1 VCRDGAGK
9 DGGIQTAKVK
19 NTFTSVESR
28 RELHMFEPVSSRVSF
43 PEIEKRIIAFW
54 KEKRVFER
62 SVEERDPEN
71 LFVLYEGPPTAN
83 ASPGVH
89 HVLSRVFK
97 DVIPRYKTMKGFRAP
112 RKAGWD
118 THGLPVELSI
128 EKQLGFTSK
137 DDIERY
143 GVEAFNK
150 LCRDSVFSYV
160 KEWNEMTERI
170 GYWVDMEHPYVTLDN
185 SYIETGWWVVKQL
198 WDRGLVYQGYRVTPH
213 CPRCGTSLSS
223 HEVALG
229 YDEVD
234 DPSVYVKFKV
244 VPTSMS
250 STPLGNVLKG
260 ADLAQKPAYLL
271 AWTTT
276 PWTLPG
282 NTALAV
288 APNEDYAVM
297 EGESDYLVMAAKL
310 VGVVGLEGYGEI
322 GRVAGTSLE
331 GIEYEPLFN
340 PDKFGIERRCFD
352 KSGTLVL
359 QEPQDNLT
367 YRVIAADF
375 VSMED
380 GTGIVHI
387 APSFGE
393 DDFSI
398 GAEKCLSFVRDYVGL
413 DGVIKGSY
421 PFAGKFVKEADPLI
435 IKDLKIRGHLYRKGK
450 IRHTYPFCW
459 RCSTPL
465 LYYAKPSWYI
475 RTTAKK
481 ERLISGN
488 DEINW
493 YPEHIKKGRFGDWLE
508 HNVDWACSRERY
520 WGTPLPVWR
529 CEGCGRDECIGSI
542 EDLKGKKGL
551 TGVKEPLDLHRP
563 FVDEITF
570 ECGDC
575 KARMRR
581 VSDVLDAWFDSGAMP
596 VAQWHY
602 PFENKDTFEK
612 FFPADYICE
621 AVDQTRGWFYTL
633 HALSVLLFD
642 QPCYRNVICLGHI
655 LDAKGEKMSKSK
667 GNVIEPAE
675 VLDKQGADALRW
687 YLLTSSPAGSPRRF
701 SVELVAE
708 TQRKFLSTLWNTYSF
723 FVLYANIDKF
733 DPDAAGDVKIEA
745 ELDRWILSDLNQ
757 LIDYVNKSLES
768 YDPTDAGRRIQEF
781 VDNLSNWYVRRSRRR
796 FWKSE
801 NDTDKLSAYVTLYRC
816 LVTLS
821 KLIAPFTPFVA
832 EEIYRNLVR
841 SHYPDN
847 PESVHLA
854 RFPEADLSR
863 VDARLSEDIHLA
875 MKICSM
881 GRSARSKA
889 GIKVRQPLLRV
900 FIKTRS
906 KSEQE
911 GVERLKDSILD
922 ELNVKAIEFRD
933 NRKGFWEFDI
943 ELNTTEDDPNV
954 DSYLKSFFEE
964 FPEFD
969 KSDITLVFK
978 QDKEVLKTSSHVTLG
993 VSRLVIIKDK
1003 AGYSTCQ
1010 EGDCF
1015 VAIDKEITPELAD
1028 EGLVREVVHRLQ
1040 TMRKDAG
1047 FDIADYITT
1056 YYERNALLDRVLK
1069 NAALVDYIK
1078 QETLS
1083 HAIVE
1088 GIPAEAYK
1096 EAHKIEGQEITLG
1109 VKR

>member
-1 VCRDGAGK
+1 
-9 DGGIQTAKVK
+9 
-19 NTFTSVESR
+19 
-28 RELHMFEPVSSRVSF
+28 M
-43 PEIEKRIIAFW
+43 EKGIIAFW
-54 KEKRVFER
+54 KEKRIFER
-62 SVEERDPEN
+62 SVEERDPSN
-71 LFVLYEGPPTAN
+71 LYVLYDGPPTAN

-97 DVIPRYKTMKGFRAP
+97 DVMPRYKTMKGFRAP

-128 EKQLGFTSK
+128 EKKLGFTSK
-137 DDIERY
+137 DDIEKY

-185 SYIETGWWVVKQL
+185 SYIESGWWIIKQL
-198 WDRGLVYQGYRVTPH
+198 WDKGLVYQGYRVTPH

-234 DPSVYVKFKV
+234 DPSVYIKFKV
-244 VPTSMS
+244 VPASLS
-250 STPLGNVLKG
+250 GTPLGNVLKG

-288 APNEDYAVM
+288 APAEEYAVM
-297 EGESDYLVMAAKL
+297 QGESDYLVMAAKL
-310 VGVVGLEGYGEI
+310 VGVVGLEGYTEI
-322 GRVAGTSLE
+322 GRVAGSSLE
-331 GIEYEPLFN
+331 GVAYEPLFN
-340 PDKFGIERRCFD
+340 PHSFGIERKRFIGPLGGP
-352 KSGTLVL
+352 SSWLELET
-359 QEPQDNLT
+359 QEADRELT
-367 YRVIAADF
+367 YSVIGADF

-393 DDFSI
+393 DDFSV
-398 GAEKCLSFVRDYVGL
+398 GQAKGLSFVRDYVGL
-413 DGVIKGSY
+413 NGVIKGSY
-421 PFAGKFVKEADPLI
+421 PFAGKFVKDADPLI

-450 IRHTYPFCW
+450 IKHTYPFCW

-529 CEGCGRDECIGSI
+529 CDDCGHDECIGSI
-542 EDLKGKKGL
+542 ADLKSRPGL
-551 TGVKEPLDLHRP
+551 AGIKEPLDLHRP

-570 ECGDC
+570 DCRGC
-575 KARMRR
+575 KAKMRR
-581 VSDVLDAWFDSGAMP
+581 VHDVLDAWFDSGAMP

-633 HALSVLLFD
+633 HALSTLLFD

-667 GNVIEPAE
+667 GNVVEPAK

-701 SVELVAE
+701 SAELVAE

-733 DPDAAGDVKIEA
+733 DPRTVGAVKIDA

-757 LIDYVNKSLES
+757 LIDYVNKALES

-801 NDTDKLSAYVTLYRC
+801 SDADKLSAYVTLYNC

-821 KLIAPFTPFVA
+821 KLIAPFTPFMA

-841 SHYPDN
+841 SVDTRAPD
-847 PESVHLA
+847 SVHLT

-863 VDARLSEDIHLA
+863 VDQRLSEDIHLA
-875 MKICSM
+875 MRISSM

-889 GIKVRQPLLRV
+889 GIKVRQPLARALV
-900 FIKTRS
+900 KVRS

-911 GVERLKDSILD
+911 SVEHIKPQVVE
-922 ELNVKAIEFRD
+922 ELNVKDIVCVEDTTAYVAP
-933 NRKGFWEFDI
+933 GFES
-943 ELNTTEDDPNV
+943 NED
-954 DSYLKSFFEE
+954 S
-964 FPEFD
+964 
-969 KSDITLVFK
+969 
-978 QDKEVLKTSSHVTLG
+978 
-993 VSRLVIIKDK
+993 
-1003 AGYSTCQ
+1003 GYW
-1010 EGDCF
+1010 
-1015 VAIDKEITPELAD
+1015 VAIDKTITPELAD
-1028 EGLVREVVHRLQ
+1028 EGLVREVVHRIQ
-1040 TMRKDAG
+1040 NMRKDAG
-1047 FDIADYITT
+1047 FEIADYITT
-1056 YYERNALLDRVLK
+1056 YYEPNALLDKVLG
-1069 NAALVDYIK
+1069 NSELVAYIK

-1083 HAIVE
+1083 NNIVE

-1096 EAHKIEGQEITLG
+1096 GAHKIEGQEIVLG